1 MKNEVSEENTRLNMC
16 KERERERERAIKCR
30 YD

>member
-1 MKNEVSEENTRLNMC
+1 MKNEVSEENTRLNKC
-16 KERERERERAIKCR
+16 AKRERERAIKCR